1 LWTNIGRRFICMGAA
16 GWHICFDVLDHLLS
30 GTPIGRIAGSDGVRQ
45 AVRYRDAQ
53 LAVSEMEDKLI
64 MKEATKR
71 SIFRWMHIVFA
82 IPILGYIY
90 SPFEQIP
97 NYAPATRFV
106 FVPVLVL
113 SGLWMWKGHV
123 LRRLVSKR
131 SANKTTGMKTGQA
144 FEV

>member
-1 LWTNIGRRFICMGAA
+1 MSSAA
-16 GWHICFDVLDHLLS
+16 
-30 GTPIGRIAGSDGVRQ
+30 
-45 AVRYRDAQ
+45 
-53 LAVSEMEDKLI
+53 
-64 MKEATKR
+64 KR
-71 SIFRWMHIVFA
+71 PIFRWIHFVFS

-123 LRRLVSKR
+123 LRRLISQR
-131 SANKTTGMKTGQA
+131 SAQPDPTQKCLPLTA
-144 FEV
+144 VAPLR